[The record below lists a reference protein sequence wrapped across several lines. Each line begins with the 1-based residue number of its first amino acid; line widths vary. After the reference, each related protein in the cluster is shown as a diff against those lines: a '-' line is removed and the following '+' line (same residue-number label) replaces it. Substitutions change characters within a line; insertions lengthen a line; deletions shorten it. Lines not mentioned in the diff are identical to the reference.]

1 MAFDSQNG
9 MAFYGQNGMAFNSLV
24 AQKPFNGEWLPKMAI
39 SEQPSL
45 DFLNFQHPKLMF
57 SEASLGPPGDVV
69 EAGGNIDYDCEKEE
83 GYVIA
88 KYYRSAREGT
98 MEGGAKPQNPNSEVR
113 ERIKIKVKGD
123 LMPPEDIKEVEA
135 GKIFTI
141 ADRPFTI
148 LHRQCRGQYLLPLS
162 MIPPHFFLQ
171 THAAGPTTPDSSP
184 DHLLY
189 LDYIVHK
196 LQHLKKTNIAPSA
209 ALTDSLR
216 TLDNSLNAVVG
227 DQLVLPKAKNV
238 VAPNAGTGWA
248 VTNASMGLSSQLK
261 VIAAPKKG
269 PKKRVV
275 CRRSRQWEE
284 GLARCPHP
292 EKPST
297 LGTRRVVVGLDAR
310 GPGLTTFARSF
321 TNEKKKKVNVP
332 AHAHHKD
339 DRHAMVERPIAR
351 ASLLG
356 AADHYQK
363 SKDICTSRRPALV
376 PNNGRAPSAL
386 KDPQE
391 TLCSAPLRGATP
403 GWPGPPPRGGGAL
416 GDEDGGG
423 VEEEEGDLRGPNH
436 RGEGGGGAR
445 EMRRVR
451 TSAGRWPSA
460 ATPRRPPAA
469 GRYAPRLGVG
479 GAQRTEG
486 GDERGRRGRRRY
498 EGQAARWVFCSAYSK
513 RADSLERVV
522 EIIGG
527 GDVVFGVGVN
537 WRSKAGGDL
546 MPTVHGTAEQEARGM
561 APISR
566 EASVSFYEA
575 MLPENTHILEDMLES
590 PKKEDWINFS
600 VHGVVKWSQPKV
612 QQGADNRSTGS
623 VTRSEHSE
631 ETNREGRDLEILGGR
646 LSREDRTIQI
656 FGRGSFAL
664 LSLRLPPL
672 HVRLAIPPSVTCL
685 SQLGASNAA
694 PAVWYLVPPPRQLW
708 NLVLI
713 EHAIND
719 VCVDSVILA
728 VLRAVSE
735 AMSRALPMAPV
746 NVTISNHVPFNSPR
760 TTGFLLSAFHA
771 PRGEAEH
778 IRMNYDGFTPVG
790 QVYGLARS
798 GGRDVLYIRSAALQN
813 TTRYY
818 RAANP
823 NPRNTTEHYT
833 ALQSTCPTTRHYRVP
848 LQGAVGACLQDKQR
862 DPDPLDIGDTLIPDP
877 GPQYSDDADVPGN
890 LGPADDLWDYP
901 ELKALPVS
909 EQPLPHW
916 QRSPEETKL
925 LELIALYRTMFP
937 PLLLDEFQ
945 PVLPAPR
952 SLYCHPHFY
961 N

>member
-98 MEGGAKPQNPNSEVR
+98 MEGGAKPQNLNSEVR

-189 LDYIVHK
+189 LDYIFHK

-269 PKKRVV
+269 PKKRVHTDP
-275 CRRSRQWEE
+275 
-284 GLARCPHP
+284 ARCPGCGF
-292 EKPST
+292 
-297 LGTRRVVVGLDAR
+297 LMRVGGRSILEWNVK

-469 GRYAPRLGVG
+469 GRYAPRLEVG

-498 EGQAARWVFCSAYSK
+498 EGQAARWVFAAL

-522 EIIGG
+522 EILGG

-566 EASVSFYEA
+566 EAS
-575 MLPENTHILEDMLES
+575 
-590 PKKEDWINFS
+590 
-600 VHGVVKWSQPKV
+600 PKV

-623 VTRSEHSE
+623 VTRREHSE
-631 ETNREGRDLEILGGR
+631 ETNRERRDLEILGGR

-790 QVYGLARS
+790 QVYGLACS

-848 LQGAVGACLQDKQR
+848 LQGTVGACLQDKQR

-877 GPQYSDDADVPGN
+877 GPQYSDDVDVPGN

-901 ELKALPVS
+901 ELKAPPVS